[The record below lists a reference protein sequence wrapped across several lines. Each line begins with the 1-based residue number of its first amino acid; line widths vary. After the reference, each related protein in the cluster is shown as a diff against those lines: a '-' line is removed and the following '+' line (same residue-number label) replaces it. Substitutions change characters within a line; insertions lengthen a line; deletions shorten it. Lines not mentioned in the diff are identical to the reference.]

1 MLLASASGLLS
12 ARNLEVYFIDV
23 EGGQSTLVVSPS
35 GESMLIDTG
44 WAGHNHR
51 DAERIAAAAKAAGVK
66 RIDYLVI
73 THFHADHVGGVPQ
86 LAEKLPIVN
95 FVDHGASVEHDR
107 NAEVLY
113 NAYVA
118 QRDKGKHLIVKPG
131 DRIPIKGLDVM
142 VLSADGE
149 VIRTPLSGAGQPNP
163 ECANFQRHE
172 VDTSENARSV
182 GMLIRYNGFRMI
194 DLGDLT
200 WNKEYDLVCP
210 NNKIG
215 PVDVYVVSHHGMN
228 MSGSPQLVHAISPRV
243 AVMGNGA
250 RKGGSPEIWQTI
262 HDTPGLEAL
271 WQLHFAVAGGQA
283 HNSPDPFLANTEEI
297 CQGEWLRLT
306 VQKDGSYTIWN
317 SRNKYEQTYAKR

>member
-1 MLLASASGLLS
+1 MKPLLASLMLLASASGLLS

-149 VIRTPLSGAGQPNP
+149 VIRTPLSGAG
-163 ECANFQRHE
+163 
-172 VDTSENARSV
+172 
-182 GMLIRYNGFRMI
+182 
-194 DLGDLT
+194 
-200 WNKEYDLVCP
+200 
-210 NNKIG
+210 
-215 PVDVYVVSHHGMN
+215 
-228 MSGSPQLVHAISPRV
+228 
-243 AVMGNGA
+243 
-250 RKGGSPEIWQTI
+250 
-262 HDTPGLEAL
+262 
-271 WQLHFAVAGGQA
+271 
-283 HNSPDPFLANTEEI
+283 
-297 CQGEWLRLT
+297 
-306 VQKDGSYTIWN
+306 
-317 SRNKYEQTYAKR
+317 